1 MTKIKLKI
9 KFRVS
14 NTATEEIGYQTQY
27 KGITVM
33 VDQRFYSYILRGL
46 QTLTSPTGCELAK
59 IAAENNLSA
68 SGNINLSNLL
78 LPHTDD
84 RTMIGYFIEV
94 DDEGHK
100 ASLKWST
107 SKGIEIVNEI
117 GKMIAAPSYEMTY
130 ITPEEGTK
138 LISVLE
144 NV

>member
-9 KFRVS
+9 KFRIS
-14 NTATEEIGYQTQY
+14 NAATEEIGYQTQY

-33 VDQRFYSYILRGL
+33 VDQWFYAYILRGL

-59 IAAENNLSA
+59 IAAENNISA

-78 LPHTDD
+78 LPYTDD

-117 GKMIAAPSYEMTY
+117 GKMIAALSYEMTY
-130 ITPEEGTK
+130 IIPEEGTK

>member
-1 MTKIKLKI
+1 
-9 KFRVS
+9 
-14 NTATEEIGYQTQY
+14 
-27 KGITVM
+27 M

-46 QTLTSPTGCELAK
+46 QTLTSSTGCELAK
-59 IAAENNLSA
+59 IAAENNISA

-107 SKGIEIVNEI
+107 SNGIEIVNEI

>member
-1 MTKIKLKI
+1 
-9 KFRVS
+9 
-14 NTATEEIGYQTQY
+14 
-27 KGITVM
+27 M

-59 IAAENNLSA
+59 IAAENNISA

-100 ASLKWST
+100 ASIKWST

>member
-9 KFRVS
+9 KFRIS
-14 NTATEEIGYQTQY
+14 NAATEEIGYQTQY

-94 DDEGHK
+94 DDEGYK

-117 GKMIAAPSYEMTY
+117 GKMIAAPSYEMAY